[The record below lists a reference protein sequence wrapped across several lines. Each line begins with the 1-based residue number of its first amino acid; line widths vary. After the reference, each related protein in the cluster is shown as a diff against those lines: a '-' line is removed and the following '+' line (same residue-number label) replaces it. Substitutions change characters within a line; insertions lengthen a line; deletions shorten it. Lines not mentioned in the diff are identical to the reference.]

1 MMSQTH
7 FQPPTQTVSWVSELL
22 NVIALAKIKH
32 SRSMATLTRT
42 NK

>member
-32 SRSMATLTRT
+32 QQIDGHADTD
-42 NK
+42 K